1 MKKLLLS
8 LSLFSAITANA
19 QLTNF
24 SVGQTAPNFTVTDIH
39 GNSHTLYNYTSA
51 GQYVIVDFFAYWCGP
66 CAGIAP
72 IVNDFYKKYGC
83 NSYDVAV
90 MSIEYEGTTAQT
102 QTFEDSY
109 GGDANF
115 PTPSV
120 SGLNGGGAAVHST
133 FGPAAFPTV
142 VLIGPDNKF
151 INIDIWPITSI
162 TNIEAAFPNGAL
174 TPQACL
180 VSVSEEDLSMTLAVY
195 PNPADDFVTIAFDN
209 NKTQNVSYAVTNL
222 LGEVVLQNSIGNAP
236 ELNHPIDINALN
248 AGSYFVNIYLDGNLS
263 AVSQLIVK

>member
-8 LSLFSAITANA
+8 ASLFCAITANA

-24 SVGQTAPNFTVTDIH
+24 SVGQTAPDFTVTDIH
-39 GNSHTLYNYTSA
+39 GNTHTLYNYTSA

-83 NSYDVAV
+83 NSFDVAV

-102 QTFEDSY
+102 QTFEDDN
-109 GGDANF
+109 GGDPNY

-133 FGPAAFPTV
+133 YGPAAFPTV

-162 TNIEAAFPNGAL
+162 TNIEAAFPNGSI
-174 TPQACL
+174 TPQACQ
-180 VSVSEEDLSMTLAVY
+180 VSVTEEDLSLTLAVY

-209 NKTQNVSYAVTNL
+209 NKAQQVSYSVTNL
-222 LGEVVLQNSIGNAP
+222 LGETVLQNTIGNAP
-236 ELNHPIDINALN
+236 VLNHAIDINSLS
-248 AGSYFVNIYLDGNLS
+248 AGSYVVNVYLAGKFS
-263 AVSQLIVK
+263 AASQLIVK